1 VEHALSTRLVTE
13 ADLVLLDDEQAA
25 GRSDEGEQ

>member
-13 ADLVLLDDEQAA
+13 ADLALLDANVGVE
-25 GRSDEGEQ
+25 DEGK